1 MRSIGYRVPPLRWVL
16 LVCSWGCFSLLGQL
30 PQSNQAVP
38 ILGLTPTPI
47 ASSVRQEIDRL
58 DPSVD
63 GWTTEVI
70 HEKTQECFK
79 ALAAAV
85 QDGPE
90 ALEAF
95 AQQYLD
101 PSFRTSLW
109 RPSDLTTVYDDRTL
123 QVRES
128 TGPASLLS
136 PRGLTGLRQGLQSLQ
151 QAFSTSSSTFSTP
164 LGFHF
169 KTVGVDVQ
177 SPYAFTEVWVESH
190 GHNHRMRCEQHGF
203 WRCKW
208 SPPSAENPKPVLLS
222 IELIR
227 YQESQAPQQEQTW
240 FVDQT
245 SSLMGWEAHS
255 QDPLLKGIDHWRQ
268 SLDWRFTLDVTGPH
282 GLAIGDVNG
291 DGREDLYVCE
301 PGGLPNRLLIQ
312 QADGSLRDESALSG
326 IDYLEAS
333 ASALWIDLD
342 NDRDLDLVLA
352 SGRYILSAINDGQA
366 HFKTLQIHE
375 SQSMFRSLSAIDV
388 DQDGLL
394 DLFACG
400 YYARFGD
407 RLGLGRPMPYHD
419 ANNGVRNVLLR
430 NTGSGFKDITEEVGL
445 NQNNQRFSY
454 AAAWE
459 DFDNDGDMDLYVAN
473 DFGRNNLYRNDGGR
487 FVDIAASAGVEDIS
501 AGMSVSWAD
510 YNGDGWMDLYVG
522 NMFSSAGN
530 RIAFQRQYRDGD
542 ALGSFQ
548 RHARGNSLFL
558 NQGDGTFLDTSLEAG
573 VTRGRW
579 SWSSPFV
586 DWNNDGW
593 EDILVANGM
602 VTGTEDTG
610 DL

>member
-1 MRSIGYRVPPLRWVL
+1 
-16 LVCSWGCFSLLGQL
+16 
-30 PQSNQAVP
+30 
-38 ILGLTPTPI
+38 
-47 ASSVRQEIDRL
+47 
-58 DPSVD
+58 
-63 GWTTEVI
+63 
-70 HEKTQECFK
+70 
-79 ALAAAV
+79 
-85 QDGPE
+85 
-90 ALEAF
+90 
-95 AQQYLD
+95 
-101 PSFRTSLW
+101 
-109 RPSDLTTVYDDRTL
+109 
-123 QVRES
+123 
-128 TGPASLLS
+128 
-136 PRGLTGLRQGLQSLQ
+136 
-151 QAFSTSSSTFSTP
+151 
-164 LGFHF
+164 
-169 KTVGVDVQ
+169 
-177 SPYAFTEVWVESH
+177 
-190 GHNHRMRCEQHGF
+190 
-203 WRCKW
+203 
-208 SPPSAENPKPVLLS
+208 
-222 IELIR
+222 
-227 YQESQAPQQEQTW
+227 
-240 FVDQT
+240 
-245 SSLMGWEAHS
+245 
-255 QDPLLKGIDHWRQ
+255 
-268 SLDWRFTLDVTGPH
+268 
-282 GLAIGDVNG
+282 
-291 DGREDLYVCE
+291 
-301 PGGLPNRLLIQ
+301 
-312 QADGSLRDESALSG
+312 
-326 IDYLEAS
+326 
-333 ASALWIDLD
+333 
-342 NDRDLDLVLA
+342 
-352 SGRYILSAINDGQA
+352 
-366 HFKTLQIHE
+366 
-375 SQSMFRSLSAIDV
+375 
-388 DQDGLL
+388 
-394 DLFACG
+394 
-400 YYARFGD
+400 
-407 RLGLGRPMPYHD
+407 MPYHD